1 MHSIFRSVIASA
13 LVLLFS
19 SGLLLA
25 QEFNPGETVKK
36 LDQLE
41 KQLSAQTLNETE
53 TADWVSKVENART
66 RTNTCITTTEAAIAV
81 IDDGVL
87 KLGEPA
93 KNEPAEVRKKR
104 NDLLKDKADKEKEL
118 ASCRLV
124 QLRAEELLKVLSDYQ
139 RQLLSKRLL
148 ARGPTFFEL
157 FDTQWELRSE
167 WVTSGWQL
175 IVDDAGLHAFTLKYL
190 GILVLVNILAVI
202 AALYLRRH
210 MQHYADTHKWDNTY
224 SSTFGHALLNT
235 YSIFLPYILGSV
247 SISSMFLAL
256 TYDMQP
262 APLST
267 LIMTGLPIYIFML
280 SISQFVFAPSRDSA
294 LLVSLPKSIARR
306 ICYRFKVLATLLF
319 IAFILFA
326 SIVKQS
332 VSGDAV
338 NFVRGFFGIALVINL
353 SWTTWLLGYLPRS
366 SGTLWLRIIVQFS
379 LVLILIGEL
388 AGYRNL
394 SFQVLLGVFGS
405 LLAFGIYS
413 MLKRLFIEFF
423 DGIENGRQHWHRNI
437 RKFFRLKSGDHFPGL
452 LLLQIIFFSSLWLGL
467 AIALLRIWGMSDA
480 DMAEYQGYVLE
491 GFKVGSLDI
500 VPARI
505 FLALISF
512 GALVAVNS
520 WLKNSL
526 DRDWLAKTKI
536 DRGTREAIVIIIGYS
551 GFAIAVLVGLGV
563 AGMDFTNLAIVA
575 GALSVGIGFGL
586 QNIVNNFVSGLILLF
601 ERPVKRGDWIV
612 VGNTEGYVKRIR
624 IRSTQIETFDHA
636 DVIVPNSELI
646 SGQVTNWMLTD
657 QYGRARVPVGVA
669 YGSDTDKVK
678 QLLLEVAEEHPM
690 VVTDRENM
698 PPRVLF
704 LRFGNSSLDFELR
717 VFIQNVDNRLN
728 VISDLNF
735 AIDRKFREHGIEIP
749 YPKQDLYI
757 KELPPK

>member
-1 MHSIFRSVIASA
+1 
-13 LVLLFS
+13 
-19 SGLLLA
+19 
-25 QEFNPGETVKK
+25 
-36 LDQLE
+36 
-41 KQLSAQTLNETE
+41 
-53 TADWVSKVENART
+53 
-66 RTNTCITTTEAAIAV
+66 
-81 IDDGVL
+81 
-87 KLGEPA
+87 
-93 KNEPAEVRKKR
+93 
-104 NDLLKDKADKEKEL
+104 
-118 ASCRLV
+118 
-124 QLRAEELLKVLSDYQ
+124 
-139 RQLLSKRLL
+139 
-148 ARGPTFFEL
+148 
-157 FDTQWELRSE
+157 
-167 WVTSGWQL
+167 
-175 IVDDAGLHAFTLKYL
+175 
-190 GILVLVNILAVI
+190 
-202 AALYLRRH
+202 
-210 MQHYADTHKWDNTY
+210 
-224 SSTFGHALLNT
+224 
-235 YSIFLPYILGSV
+235 
-247 SISSMFLAL
+247 
-256 TYDMQP
+256 
-262 APLST
+262 
-267 LIMTGLPIYIFML
+267 
-280 SISQFVFAPSRDSA
+280 
-294 LLVSLPKSIARR
+294 
-306 ICYRFKVLATLLF
+306 
-319 IAFILFA
+319 
-326 SIVKQS
+326 
-332 VSGDAV
+332 
-338 NFVRGFFGIALVINL
+338 
-353 SWTTWLLGYLPRS
+353 
-366 SGTLWLRIIVQFS
+366 
-379 LVLILIGEL
+379 
-388 AGYRNL
+388 
-394 SFQVLLGVFGS
+394 
-405 LLAFGIYS
+405 
-413 MLKRLFIEFF
+413 
-423 DGIENGRQHWHRNI
+423 
-437 RKFFRLKSGDHFPGL
+437 
-452 LLLQIIFFSSLWLGL
+452 
-467 AIALLRIWGMSDA
+467 MSDA

-520 WLKNSL
+520 WLKKSL

-551 GFAIAVLVGLGV
+551 GFAVAVLVGLGV

-698 PPRVLF
+698 PPKVLF

-757 KELPPK
+757 KELPTK